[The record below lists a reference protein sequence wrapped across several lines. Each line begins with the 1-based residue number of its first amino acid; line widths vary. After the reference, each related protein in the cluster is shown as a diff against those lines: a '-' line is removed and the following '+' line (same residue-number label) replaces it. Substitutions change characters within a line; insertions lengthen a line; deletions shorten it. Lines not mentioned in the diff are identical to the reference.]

1 MLPIVMLPPSCVG
14 CPGLRQYS
22 RARATFNH
30 VRCVTETTACLL
42 SMIAN
47 YCGGPPPAG
56 GCRGARKRAAASF
69 RRAENVCRI
78 MSPLEFKETSM
89 PLPVSRS
96 GNPGLND
103 KTFSGLPRLSVGGER
118 MTLQGAINKSF
129 LLLVVLLAGAFWPWS
144 EYLSTGDAS
153 VVGPSILIGAVGGL
167 VLGLVISFKATL
179 APYLAIP
186 YAALEGLAMGGF
198 SALLERRYPG
208 IAIQAVGLTF
218 GVLAVLLVAYS
229 MRLIRVTQ
237 RFRSIVIGA
246 TGAIALLYLVTM
258 VLGLFHVTVP
268 VLNSSSPLGIIV
280 SLVICG
286 VAALNLVLD
295 FDLIES
301 GVAQGAPRYMEW
313 YSAFGLLVTLVWL
326 YLEILRLLSNVRNG
340 DGK

>member
-1 MLPIVMLPPSCVG
+1 M
-14 CPGLRQYS
+14 
-22 RARATFNH
+22 
-30 VRCVTETTACLL
+30 
-42 SMIAN
+42 
-47 YCGGPPPAG
+47 
-56 GCRGARKRAAASF
+56 
-69 RRAENVCRI
+69 
-78 MSPLEFKETSM
+78 SM

-103 KTFSGLPRLSVGGER
+103 KTFSSQPRPLASGER
-118 MTLQGAINKSF
+118 MTLQGSINKSF
-129 LLLVVLLAGAFWPWS
+129 LLLVVLLAGALWPWS
-144 EYLSTGDAS
+144 QYLSSGDAS
-153 VVGPSILIGAVGGL
+153 VVGSSILIGALGGF
-167 VLGLVISFKATL
+167 VLALVISFKATL

-186 YAALEGLAMGGF
+186 YAALEGLAMGGI

-218 GVLAVLLVAYS
+218 AVLAVMLAAYS

-237 RFRSIVIGA
+237 QLRSIIIGA
-246 TGAIALLYLVTM
+246 TGAIALLYLISM

-268 VLNSSSPLGIIV
+268 VLNEASPLGIII

-286 VAALNLVLD
+286 VAAFNLLLD

-326 YLEILRLLSNVRNG
+326 YMEILRLLSKVRDNR
-340 DGK
+340 

>member
-1 MLPIVMLPPSCVG
+1 MGGEGDRGMVTTGHGGREPEYARFGASGQRGGLKCPPDSKEMLM
-14 CPGLRQYS
+14 
-22 RARATFNH
+22 A
-30 VRCVTETTACLL
+30 
-42 SMIAN
+42 
-47 YCGGPPPAG
+47 
-56 GCRGARKRAAASF
+56 
-69 RRAENVCRI
+69 
-78 MSPLEFKETSM
+78 
-89 PLPVSRS
+89 LPVSRS

-103 KTFSGLPRLSVGGER
+103 KTFSNQPRALGRGER

-129 LLLVVLLAGAFWPWS
+129 LLLVVLLAGALWPWS
-144 EYLSTGDAS
+144 QYLATGDAS
-153 VVGPSILIGAVGGL
+153 VVGSSILIGALGGF
-167 VLGLVISFKATL
+167 VLALVISFKATM

-186 YAALEGLAMGGF
+186 YAALEGLAIGGF

-229 MRLIRVTQ
+229 MRLIRATQ
-237 RFRSIVIGA
+237 QFRSIVIGA

-258 VLGLFHVTVP
+258 VLGLFHVNVP
-268 VLNSSSPLGIIV
+268 VLNDSTPLGIIV

-326 YLEILRLLSNVRNG
+326 YLEILRLLSKVRRQ
-340 DGK
+340 

>member
-1 MLPIVMLPPSCVG
+1 
-14 CPGLRQYS
+14 
-22 RARATFNH
+22 
-30 VRCVTETTACLL
+30 
-42 SMIAN
+42 
-47 YCGGPPPAG
+47 
-56 GCRGARKRAAASF
+56 
-69 RRAENVCRI
+69 
-78 MSPLEFKETSM
+78 M

-103 KTFSGLPRLSVGGER
+103 KTFSSQPRPLASGER
-118 MTLQGAINKSF
+118 MTLQGSINKSF
-129 LLLVVLLAGAFWPWS
+129 LLLVVLLAGALWPWS
-144 EYLSTGDAS
+144 QYLSSGDAS
-153 VVGPSILIGAVGGL
+153 VVGSSILIGALGGF
-167 VLGLVISFKATL
+167 VLALVISFKATL

-186 YAALEGLAMGGF
+186 YAALEGLAMGGI

-218 GVLAVLLVAYS
+218 AVLAVMLAAYS

-237 RFRSIVIGA
+237 QLRSIIIGA
-246 TGAIALLYLVTM
+246 TGAIALLYLISM

-268 VLNSSSPLGIIV
+268 VLNEASPLGIII

-286 VAALNLVLD
+286 VAAFNLLLD

-326 YLEILRLLSNVRNG
+326 YMEILRLLSKVRDNR
-340 DGK
+340 

>member
-1 MLPIVMLPPSCVG
+1 MAL
-14 CPGLRQYS
+14 
-22 RARATFNH
+22 
-30 VRCVTETTACLL
+30 
-42 SMIAN
+42 
-47 YCGGPPPAG
+47 
-56 GCRGARKRAAASF
+56 
-69 RRAENVCRI
+69 
-78 MSPLEFKETSM
+78 
-89 PLPVSRS
+89 LPVSRS

-103 KTFSGLPRLSVGGER
+103 KTFSSQPRAFSRDER

-144 EYLSTGDAS
+144 QYLSTGDVS
-153 VVGPSILIGAVGGL
+153 VVGTSVMIGALGGF
-167 VLGLVISFKATL
+167 VLALIISFKATM
-179 APYLAIP
+179 APYLAVP
-186 YAALEGLAMGGF
+186 YAALEGLALGGF

-229 MRLIRVTQ
+229 MRLIRATQ
-237 RFRSIVIGA
+237 QFRSILIGA

-258 VLGLFHVTVP
+258 VLGLFHVNVP
-268 VLNSSSPLGIIV
+268 VLNDATPLGIIV

-295 FDLIES
+295 FDLIET

-326 YLEILRLLSNVRNG
+326 YLEILRLLSKLRRQ
-340 DGK
+340 